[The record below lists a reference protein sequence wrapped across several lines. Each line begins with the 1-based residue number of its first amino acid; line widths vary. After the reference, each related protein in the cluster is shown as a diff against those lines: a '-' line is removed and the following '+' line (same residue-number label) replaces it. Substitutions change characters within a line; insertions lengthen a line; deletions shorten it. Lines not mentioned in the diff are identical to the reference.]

1 MGADLFNAV
10 KQWEEGMAYKEV
22 TSGDDIY
29 WINLEQVAYI
39 RKTPDGSLIQ
49 FSALSDSHSLSL
61 HANETPE
68 QILGGGV
75 STVRV

>member
-49 FSALSDSHSLSL
+49 FA
-61 HANETPE
+61 
-68 QILGGGV
+68 
-75 STVRV
+75 